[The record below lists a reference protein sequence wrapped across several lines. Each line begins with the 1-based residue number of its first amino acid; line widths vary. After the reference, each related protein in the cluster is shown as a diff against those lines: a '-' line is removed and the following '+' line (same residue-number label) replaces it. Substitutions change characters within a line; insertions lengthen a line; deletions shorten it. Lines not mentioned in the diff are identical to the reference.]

1 MKKNISLTILSFFL
15 FLLLTEIG
23 MRYLI
28 FSKKYFLFKTE
39 NHLNFYKKYTN
50 HLHHLRDTIDHPK
63 EPSGY
68 LFNFIK
74 KSDQKD
80 TILFQGDSRANQID
94 DIASW
99 DKDFFNNYNSNIV
112 SGGSSSFSPSL
123 MSVQL
128 DILVKDFNIKPN
140 ILVALID
147 PTDLGDEYCRYK
159 DKVIIEEN
167 KIKKVEK
174 SLLKGDFYFYENIF
188 LLSEINFSKKP
199 KFIYLPKLIY
209 HFFKYNLQTVSN
221 CRFDEIQ
228 KYLINKDIN
237 AENHFNYIVNSYL
250 NNIKSYSFIDQI
262 YFVFYPHVQHI
273 DKNVYGVKYEIK
285 LNNVLKDTLSD
296 KVNIIDFHKE
306 QIFKDFKDNYFEVFS
321 ENDPASH
328 LTGKGRKI
336 FYSKILDKVLNN

>member
-1 MKKNISLTILSFFL
+1 MKKNLLLTILSFLF

-28 FSKKYFLFKTE
+28 YSKKYFLFKTE
-39 NHLNFYKKYTN
+39 NHLNFYKTYSN
-50 HLHHLRDTIDHPK
+50 YLHHLRDTIDHPK
-63 EPSGY
+63 EPNEY
-68 LFNFIK
+68 LFNYIK
-74 KSDQKD
+74 KSNQDK

-94 DIASW
+94 DIINN
-99 DKDFFNNYNSNIV
+99 DKNFFKNYNFNII

-159 DKVIIEEN
+159 DKVLIENN
-167 KIKKVEK
+167 KIKKVKK
-174 SLLKGDFYFYENIF
+174 SSLKGDFYFYENIF

-199 KFIYLPKLIY
+199 KFIFLPKLIY
-209 HFFKYNLQTVSN
+209 HFFKYNLRTVSN

-228 KYLINKDIN
+228 KYLIYRDVK
-237 AENHFNYIVNSYL
+237 AEEYFNYIVNMYIK
-250 NNIKSYSFIDQI
+250 NIKSYSFIEEI
-262 YFVFYPHVQHI
+262 YFVFYPHIQHI
-273 DKNVYGVKYEIK
+273 DKNVYGKKYIIK
-285 LNNVLKDTLSD
+285 LNNVLKNTITN
-296 KVNIIDFHKE
+296 KVNIIDFHNE
-306 QIFKDFKDNYFEVFS
+306 QIFKDYKVNLFEVFI

-328 LTGKGRKI
+328 LTDIGRKI
-336 FYSKILDKVLNN
+336 FYKQIFDKVLNN

>member
-1 MKKNISLTILSFFL
+1 MKKNISLTILSFLF

-63 EPSGY
+63 EPSSY

-74 KSDQKD
+74 KNDQED

-128 DILVKDFNIKPN
+128 DILIKDFNIKPN

-174 SLLKGDFYFYENIF
+174 SKLKGDFYFYENIF
-188 LLSEINFSKKP
+188 L
-199 KFIYLPKLIY
+199 
-209 HFFKYNLQTVSN
+209 
-221 CRFDEIQ
+221 
-228 KYLINKDIN
+228 
-237 AENHFNYIVNSYL
+237 VN
-250 NNIKSYSFIDQI
+250 
-262 YFVFYPHVQHI
+262 
-273 DKNVYGVKYEIK
+273 
-285 LNNVLKDTLSD
+285 
-296 KVNIIDFHKE
+296 
-306 QIFKDFKDNYFEVFS
+306 
-321 ENDPASH
+321 
-328 LTGKGRKI
+328 
-336 FYSKILDKVLNN
+336 